1 MARTTIRVN
10 DRNYSLSCGDGEE
23 ERLAELAA
31 YVSKRINA
39 LNEEFGRI
47 GDNKLMVM
55 ALLMMADEVLEAL
68 DRVRAL
74 EKLLP
79 TRELSKLADL
89 AAGQAVELAK
99 VTTSETSALSAGG
112 GSEQVGSTLAED
124 KAEIDR
130 PDNVTPKSA
139 AIQK

>member
-79 TRELSKLADL
+79 TRELSKLAEL
-89 AAGQAVELAK
+89 AAGQARELAQASGK
-99 VTTSETSALSAGG
+99 
-112 GSEQVGSTLAED
+112 
-124 KAEIDR
+124 K
-130 PDNVTPKSA
+130 
-139 AIQK
+139 